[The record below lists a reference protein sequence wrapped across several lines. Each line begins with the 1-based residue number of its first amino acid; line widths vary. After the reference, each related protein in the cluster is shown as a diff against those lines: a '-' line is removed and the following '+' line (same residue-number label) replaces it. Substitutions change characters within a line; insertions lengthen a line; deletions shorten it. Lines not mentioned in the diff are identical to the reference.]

1 MTPVPEDNSGTVE
14 PEDGEIIPDEEV
26 PTAPGVDEPAQP
38 EELEDIADDATPL
51 AGGRSGHWALINLI
65 LAILTVLASL
75 LLLIGYIGKKKK
87 ALEDEDGNEVKD
99 EDGNTVW
106 EYEKKKKGFWRVFSL
121 IPAIVSV
128 IAFILTENMR
138 LPMRLVDRWTLLMV
152 IIAIVQIVVAVLCK
166 KRKNKDDEDRDDQ
179 QNQDAA
185 TVTA

>member
-1 MTPVPEDNSGTVE
+1 M
-14 PEDGEIIPDEEV
+14 
-26 PTAPGVDEPAQP
+26 
-38 EELEDIADDATPL
+38 EL
-51 AGGRSGHWALINLI
+51 W
-65 LAILTVLASL
+65 SL
-75 LLLIGYIGKKKK
+75 RMEKSFRMKRFPPHLVWTSLHSRKSWKTLQMMQRLWQV
-87 ALEDEDGNEVKD
+87 AVAA
-99 EDGNTVW
+99 GNTVW